1 MTLTSKKIKSPN
13 KLLPNT
19 WVSIYF
25 SGTLPLII
33 NGIITNLENDMIEIK
48 TYPKNEYIYIDFE
61 YKGIPETLN
70 IEKIKIIDSIT
81 DKQES
86 IGDPSSVDSKLDTKT
101 EYQDQIK
108 EYILEADAIELGDEL
123 EEITQVINVTAEK
136 LRYSISKQL
145 DDLLDDML
153 SNIPNINRTS
163 NTLKNIHLQIERF
176 RELRLKF
183 SELDDHN
190 NINGLRNIGSNFN
203 PLIDFVVHTYLST
216 M

>member
-1 MTLTSKKIKSPN
+1 MPQKWGHANETELVLHIKDNKELYEESIESINILSRSDSPSYATQN

-108 EYILEADAIELGDEL
+108 EYISLFMMKELL
-123 EEITQVINVTAEK
+123 
-136 LRYSISKQL
+136 
-145 DDLLDDML
+145 
-153 SNIPNINRTS
+153 
-163 NTLKNIHLQIERF
+163 
-176 RELRLKF
+176 
-183 SELDDHN
+183 
-190 NINGLRNIGSNFN
+190 
-203 PLIDFVVHTYLST
+203 HTVGKDQALWLGRK
-216 M
+216 